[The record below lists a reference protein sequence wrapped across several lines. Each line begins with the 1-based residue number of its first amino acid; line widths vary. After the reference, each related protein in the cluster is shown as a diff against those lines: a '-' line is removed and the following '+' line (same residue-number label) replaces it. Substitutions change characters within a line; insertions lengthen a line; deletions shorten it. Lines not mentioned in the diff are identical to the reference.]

1 MLSGWDASKS
11 THFTLTARRN
21 PETSRSLVQPKAVV
35 KEALWTEHKLETSSV
50 SRSARI

>member
-1 MLSGWDASKS
+1 MLSGWNASKS

-21 PETSRSLVQPKAVV
+21 PETSRSLVQPEAAV
-35 KEALWTEHKLETSSV
+35 KEALRTEHKLETSSV